1 MKIVWCILKQNNSQH
16 FKIYFYISDKF
27 IFAQMLTFGCQ
38 ETPTKFQKTI
48 LRNTDL
54 EFKMQIW

>member
-27 IFAQMLTFGCQ
+27 IFAQILTCMSRNVD
-38 ETPTKFQKTI
+38 KI
-48 LRNTDL
+48 LENH
-54 EFKMQIW
+54 FKEY